1 MRVLTTPAPVAE
13 KRSLLEELV
22 DRLNHGEAMINQLR
36 ADNKPI
42 GSLEEHWLRL
52 LHQYEEEYRAQQQAA

>member
-1 MRVLTTPAPVAE
+1 MRVVSTSTAVVE
-13 KRSLLEELV
+13 KRSLLDDLV

-42 GSLEEHWLRL
+42 GALEEHWLRL
-52 LHQYEEEYRAQQQAA
+52 LREYEAEYRARQQAA

>member
-1 MRVLTTPAPVAE
+1 MRVLTSTAPVAE
-13 KRSLLEELV
+13 KRSLLEDLV

-42 GSLEEHWLRL
+42 GSLEDHWLRL
-52 LHQYEEEYRAQQQAA
+52 LRQYEEEYRAQQRAA

>member
-1 MRVLTTPAPVAE
+1 MRVLTTPAPVIE
-13 KRSLLEELV
+13 KRSVLEDLV

-42 GSLEEHWLRL
+42 GSLEDHWLRL
-52 LHQYEEEYRAQQQAA
+52 LRQYEEEYRAQQQAA